1 MSLQIALYCP
11 EAKDAL
17 RWAQAL
23 RTAMPDATVQPWPNQ
38 LPNANDADYAVVWS
52 PSQEFLNANSR
63 VKAIFNLGAGVDALL
78 KLRLPAGVP
87 VVRLEDAGMGALMVQ
102 YVCHAVLRHYR
113 MLDTLTADMQAGL
126 WRPRFPRPIDD
137 FPIGIMGL
145 GVLGQQVARGLQS
158 FGFPLVGWS
167 RSPKHID
174 GMHCYH
180 GPDQV
185 AYFLAATRVLV
196 CLLPL
201 TPDTQGIINTD
212 TLSRLMTPGYVINV
226 ARGAHVV
233 DDDLVA
239 MIDSGQLAGA
249 TLDVFRTEPLPP
261 DHAFRS
267 RPQITLTPHISAQ
280 TQMGDTIAQ
289 ICRKMLALQ
298 RGEPITGVV
307 DIAKAY

>member
-1 MSLQIALYCP
+1 MNLRIALFCP
-11 EAKDAL
+11 EAKDAQ

-23 RTAMPDATVQPWPNQ
+23 RAAMPDATVEPWPTA
-38 LPNANDADYAVVWS
+38 LPNAHYVVVWS
-52 PSQEFLNANSR
+52 PSQEFLDAHAG

-78 KLRLPAGVP
+78 KLRLPTGVP

-113 MLDTLTADMQAGL
+113 MLDSLTADMQAGR
-126 WRPRFPRPIDD
+126 WKPRFARPMQD
-137 FPIGIMGL
+137 FPVGIMGL
-145 GVLGQQVARGLQS
+145 GVLGQQVARGLQG

-174 GMHCYH
+174 GMQCYH
-180 GPDQV
+180 GADQLN
-185 AYFLAATRVLV
+185 YFLAATRVLV

-201 TPDTQGIINTD
+201 TPDTQGIINQA
-212 TLSRLMTPGYVINV
+212 TLSRLMSPGYVINV

-249 TLDVFRTEPLPP
+249 TLDVFRTEPLPL
-261 DHAFRS
+261 DHAFRT

-289 ICRKMLALQ
+289 ICRKMFSLQ

-307 DIAKAY
+307 DMAKAY